1 MLMNGIKPIPI
12 DELRA
17 FTKWND
23 TFTRIAYNPETD
35 VFIFQRTNKDGNVT
49 CYEVVKPRLRDGIR
63 CYPSSDDFG
72 VFGFCFAN
80 SERDRA
86 RAFEFLK
93 KGW

>member
-1 MLMNGIKPIPI
+1 MRDIKTRPI

-35 VFIFQRTNKDGNVT
+35 VFIFRRTNKDGNVT

-72 VFGFCFAN
+72 TFGFCFAN

-93 KGW
+93 NGW